1 MSLFSGKRQI
11 NKNPASTPAD
21 AGNLPPENAAAD
33 DWRLS
38 SDVPRSPTLPAE
50 IRRSSAKAPPP
61 ERRREAPALVARLM
75 GLEAAPAEPPDTV
88 AEKRQKLLGAL
99 QRCDEDLKAL
109 KKIIEAV
116 RLTDPLPPSTSPAVA
131 CVGFEDEFGTVA
143 EVKCSVVNGEPQQ
156 PSPVSVLDEFTRS
169 PLSPSCH
176 SGRHSF
182 RKPPP
187 NLRIHNPLC
196 TLFFFSSFFFYF
208 SRC

>member
-1 MSLFSGKRQI
+1 M
-11 NKNPASTPAD
+11 
-21 AGNLPPENAAAD
+21 
-33 DWRLS
+33 
-38 SDVPRSPTLPAE
+38 PAE
-50 IRRSSAKAPPP
+50 IRLSSVKAPPV

-182 RKPPP
+182 RKPPKP
-187 NLRIHNPLC
+187 SCPSPLG
-196 TLFFFSSFFFYF
+196 FFISTFFHAKLIKILIE
-208 SRC
+208 